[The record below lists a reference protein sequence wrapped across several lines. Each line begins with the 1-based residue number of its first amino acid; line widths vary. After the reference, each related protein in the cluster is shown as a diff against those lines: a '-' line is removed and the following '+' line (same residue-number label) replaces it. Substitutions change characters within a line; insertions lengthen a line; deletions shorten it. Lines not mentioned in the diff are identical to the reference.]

1 MRGTEGTGMGRWD
14 RDLRFGT
21 GLARVASLALL
32 VACSPSMP
40 PPDSTPRQRY
50 DWSAERYED
59 GQYSKAIRGFRDHL
73 FRDPLDPTADSA
85 RLLLAESYL
94 ESDQELLAANE
105 FRQLVTTRPNSS
117 LADDAQYGICRS
129 YWAMSPS
136 IPRDQDFTRKAI
148 EECARLVEFYPRS
161 PVVAEARSV
170 SEEARQKLAAKELSI
185 GKWYFSRRMYESSII
200 YLESV
205 LVNYPGSSVE
215 PEVLGLLGS
224 SYRYVG
230 FRREAEQIEARLLEL
245 YPDSKEAAQIE
256 KEDGFDT
263 E

>member
-1 MRGTEGTGMGRWD
+1 MRRTEETGMGRRD
-14 RDLRFGT
+14 RDSRYGT
-21 GLARVASLALL
+21 GLVAVASLALM
-32 VACSPSMP
+32 VACGPSMP

-50 DWSAERYED
+50 DWSAERYEK

-129 YWAMSPS
+129 YWALSPS

-161 PVVAEARSV
+161 PVVSEARTV
-170 SEEARQKLAAKELSI
+170 SEEASQKLAEKEMSI

-205 LVNYPGSSVE
+205 LVNYPGSAVE
-215 PEVLGLLGS
+215 PEVLGLLAN

-245 YPDSKEAAQIE
+245 YPDSKEAGEIE
-256 KEDGFDT
+256 REDGSGS

>member
-1 MRGTEGTGMGRWD
+1 MGRRD

-59 GQYSKAIRGFRDHL
+59 GQFSKAIRGFRDHL

-170 SEEARQKLAAKELSI
+170 SEEASQKLAAKELSI

-215 PEVLGLLGS
+215 PEVLGLLAN

>member
-1 MRGTEGTGMGRWD
+1 
-14 RDLRFGT
+14 
-21 GLARVASLALL
+21 
-32 VACSPSMP
+32 
-40 PPDSTPRQRY
+40 
-50 DWSAERYED
+50 
-59 GQYSKAIRGFRDHL
+59 
-73 FRDPLDPTADSA
+73 
-85 RLLLAESYL
+85 
-94 ESDQELLAANE
+94 
-105 FRQLVTTRPNSS
+105 
-117 LADDAQYGICRS
+117 
-129 YWAMSPS
+129 
-136 IPRDQDFTRKAI
+136 
-148 EECARLVEFYPRS
+148 
-161 PVVAEARSV
+161 
-170 SEEARQKLAAKELSI
+170 
-185 GKWYFSRRMYESSII
+185 MYESSII